1 MNTVSPDNIAHDYS
15 FFFYYLFETI
25 LFCFFLLSLRGE
37 KYYYPL
43 LPLFKIFNSLPLV
56 EKHKIKKGPNK

>member
-37 KYYYPL
+37 KDNILNYPL
-43 LPLFKIFNSLPLV
+43 LPLFNIQLPPV
-56 EKHKIKKGPNK
+56 S

>member
-37 KYYYPL
+37 KDNILNYL
-43 LPLFKIFNSLPLV
+43 LTPFNIQLPPV
-56 EKHKIKKGPNK
+56 S